1 MDAAKE
7 RMLDNMEKN
16 KTKQRAL
23 SQSQM
28 QRIWKREE
36 EAFTKKHLKIQEVQ
50 AKQDTGQK
58 RAEAFG
64 RPSKQAALLKDKV
77 ESKLLQETKAQLD
90 KKRAKFDPKQDG
102 PGRDAH
108 TMGGNVLGT

>member
-1 MDAAKE
+1 
-7 RMLDNMEKN
+7 
-16 KTKQRAL
+16 
-23 SQSQM
+23 M

-50 AKQDTGQK
+50 AKQEAGQK
-58 RAEAFG
+58 RVEAFKK
-64 RPSKQAALLKDKV
+64 PTKIAAQLKEKV
-77 ESKLLQETKAQLD
+77 ESKLLQETKAQLE
-90 KKRAKFDPKQDG
+90 KKRGKYDSKVDG